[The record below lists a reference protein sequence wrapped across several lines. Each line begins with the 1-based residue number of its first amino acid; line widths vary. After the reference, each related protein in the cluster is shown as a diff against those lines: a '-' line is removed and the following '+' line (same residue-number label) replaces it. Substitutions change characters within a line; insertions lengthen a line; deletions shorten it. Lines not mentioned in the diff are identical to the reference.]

1 MPDLYF
7 WTVAVLAVFIVALSK
22 SGLMGS
28 LGMVAVPLLSL
39 VMPARDAAGMMLPL
53 LLVMDAI
60 AIWTYRK
67 DGDWRILKIMLPG
80 AMVGTLIG
88 WALWSFVSD
97 AMVLLFI
104 GIITLLFILDA
115 LLPIRKKLEGLPP
128 SKPWGTFWGGF
139 AGFTS
144 FISHT
149 GGPPFQIYVLPQK
162 LTPVIY
168 SGTTAFFFAIVNTA
182 KLVPYFFLGQ
192 LNVANIERAAI
203 LAPLAVIG
211 VMIGVWLV
219 RRISVKRFYQLTYW
233 LVFLL
238 SLKLIYDGAVG
249 VFFTGAA
256 A

>member
-7 WTVAVLAVFIVALSK
+7 WIVAIVAVFIVALSK

-67 DGDWRILKIMLPG
+67 DADWRILKIMLPG

-104 GIITLLFILDA
+104 GVITLLFILDA

-149 GGPPFQIYVLPQK
+149 GGPPFQIYVLPQR

-192 LNVANIERAAI
+192 LNVANVTYAAI
-203 LAPLAVIG
+203 LAPLAVVG

-238 SLKLIYDGAVG
+238 ALKLIYDGAVG